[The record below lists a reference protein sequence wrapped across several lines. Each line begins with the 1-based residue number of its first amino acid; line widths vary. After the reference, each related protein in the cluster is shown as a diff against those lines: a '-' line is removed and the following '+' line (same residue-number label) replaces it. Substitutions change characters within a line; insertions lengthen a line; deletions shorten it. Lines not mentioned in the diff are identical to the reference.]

1 MSQVLRSRSGTRARG
16 FTLIELLVVIAI
28 IAVLIALLLPA
39 VQQAREAARRS
50 QCKNNIKQMGLAFH
64 NYHETYNSFPIGAQY
79 PIYQANWRASILP
92 YIDQAP
98 LYNQLTQTPAAG
110 RGYNSYNGWT
120 GDGGYGT
127 GTGSNVA
134 LINAM
139 VAVYK
144 CPSSPLGAFVV
155 GTADGVSPGQ
165 TAPDIGMTMDYVGI
179 GGVATGAATGTAPF
193 DTSAVIN
200 TSYGTMGQNG
210 LLQIGRSMLF
220 RDCSDGASNTIMVGE
235 NSGSIAGVDRRKNLS
250 GGWSGHR
257 GPFLG
262 GGSGYGGGGVVTLM
276 NGSNPKTAPSFSG
289 SGYNNGPLTSFHVG
303 GVHVLLGDGGVRFI
317 SDNINFNTL
326 LQLGCLNDGQITG
339 EF

>member
-1 MSQVLRSRSGTRARG
+1 MPKKFKTSSRG

-64 NYHETYNSFPIGAQY
+64 NYHETFNRFPIGAQY
-79 PIYQANWRASILP
+79 PIHQANWRVSILP

-98 LYNQLTQTPAAG
+98 LYNTLTQTPASG
-110 RGYNSYNGWT
+110 RGFNSYNGWT

-127 GTGSNVA
+127 GAGSNA
-134 LINAM
+134 SLINAF

-144 CPSSPLGAFVV
+144 CPSSTLSSFFV
-155 GTADGVSPGQ
+155 GSADGVSPGQ
-165 TAPDIGMTMDYVGI
+165 TAPDVGMTMDYVGI
-179 GGVATGAATGTAPF
+179 GGSYSGVAPF
-193 DTSAVIN
+193 DTPAVVN
-200 TSYGTMGQNG
+200 TNYGTMGQNG
-210 LLQIGRSMLF
+210 LLQIGTAMQF
-220 RDCSDGASNTIMVGE
+220 RDCTDGTSNTIMVGE
-235 NSGSIAGVDRRKNLS
+235 DSGTIAGVDRRKNLS

-262 GGSGYGGGGVVTLM
+262 GGSGYGGGGVVTIRY
-276 NGSNPKTAPSFSG
+276 GSNPKTAPSFSG
-289 SGYNNGPLTSFHVG
+289 SGFNNGPLTSFHVG
-303 GVHVLLGDGGVRFI
+303 GVHALLGDGGVRFI
-317 SDNINFNTL
+317 SDSINFNTL
-326 LQLGCLNDGQITG
+326 LQLGCLNDGQVTG